1 MSFAR
6 TAARDTVRGRRR
18 AIRRRGGVSPRI
30 GKMEEKM
37 SNNREF
43 HVESIPYGKGAIDI
57 RIPMKNFAGVLAPRY
72 RPGLEDEAGAV
83 RKALENPIGSRRLR
97 EIARGKKDAVIVVND
112 ITRPTATHR
121 LVPHLIREL
130 KEAGMGDDRIL
141 FLVATGTHRD
151 NTREELEGMLGK
163 EIVQR
168 FPVINHHCQDDEI
181 MVDLGKTAGGMP
193 VVINR
198 LFWEREVKIL
208 TGTIAPHQGAGFSGG
223 RKSVLPGIA
232 SLATLKLHHGFGMRS
247 DKPAMGWVEGNLFH
261 ENALEAARMAKVD
274 FILNTVQNHRKEITE
289 VVAGDM
295 EKAWFEGVKTS
306 REIFE
311 VEVARPADIVIT
323 TPGGYPKDFDLWQ
336 SQKAMAASELVVRE
350 SGVVI
355 LVAECTDGV
364 GSRGFYEWMAS
375 AGCSQDVIDRFVREG
390 YSIGSSKAWLFSRCL
405 KRAELILVTNRMDD
419 ETLKAMFTTRADT
432 VDKAIEMALAKQ
444 GEDAGI
450 VLMKNGSDIIPR
462 FTGKRNMSHNG

>member
-1 MSFAR
+1 
-6 TAARDTVRGRRR
+6 
-18 AIRRRGGVSPRI
+18 
-30 GKMEEKM
+30 MEEKM

-43 HVESIPYGKGAIDI
+43 HVESIPYGKGTIDI
-57 RIPMKNFAGVLAPRY
+57 RIPMKNFAAVLAPRY
-72 RPGLEDEAGAV
+72 KPGVEDEAGAIQN
-83 RKALENPIGSRRLR
+83 ALENPIGSRRLR
-97 EIARGKKDAVIVVND
+97 EIARGKRDAVIVVND
-112 ITRPTATHR
+112 ITRPTATYR
-121 LVPHLIREL
+121 LVPHLVREL
-130 KEAGMGDDRIL
+130 NEAGMEDDRIL

-168 FPVINHHCQDDEI
+168 FTVINHHCQDDES
-181 MVDLGKTAGGMP
+181 MVELGKTASGLP

-198 LFWEREVKIL
+198 RFWEREVKIL

-232 SLATLKLHHGFGMRS
+232 SLATLKRHHGFGMRS

-261 ENALEAARMAKVD
+261 ENALEAAHMAKVD
-274 FILNTVQNHRKEITE
+274 FILNTVQNHLKEITQ

-295 EKAWFEGVKTS
+295 EKAWFAGVKTS

-311 VEVARPADIVIT
+311 VPIPHLAEVVIT
-323 TPGGYPKDFDLWQ
+323 TPGGFPKDFDLWQ
-336 SQKAMAASELVVRE
+336 SQKSMAASELVVKE
-350 SGVVI
+350 GGTVI
-355 LVAECTDGV
+355 LVAECMDGV

-375 AGCSQDVIDRFVREG
+375 AGCPQDVIDRFIREG

-405 KRAELILVTNRMDD
+405 KRAELIVVTRRMDD
-419 ETLKAMFTTRADT
+419 ETLKAMFTKRAET
-432 VDKAIEMALAKQ
+432 VAKAIEMALAKQ
-444 GEDAGI
+444 GENAEI

-462 FTGKRNMSHNG
+462 FEGK